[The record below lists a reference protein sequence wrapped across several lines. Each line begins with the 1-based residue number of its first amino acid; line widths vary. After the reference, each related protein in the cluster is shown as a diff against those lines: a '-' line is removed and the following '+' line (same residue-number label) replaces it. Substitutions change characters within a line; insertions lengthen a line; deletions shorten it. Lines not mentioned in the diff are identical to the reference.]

1 MFNNKYYIAINKLDK
16 CLQFNKITNTLL
28 FNKQIKWFKLQ
39 NIDLIYNSYNVNSF
53 FKTKSWFSY
62 KYNYIINV
70 FNKKA
75 KFNSPSKNALQLNYN
90 LRLYKIIVKNSNL
103 NFCHSLTLYRPYN
116 FKTYLK
122 YLNQTPAL
130 NTISFFKQ
138 NYLNSYISKWLII
151 FKTKNYKFTTLLNGP
166 QTWKLEYIYK
176 YKVLIYYNK
185 LIFKQKLQIL
195 SKPLKKNYTK
205 YYQTL
210 EVFKFL
216 NQIRFLWRS
225 KFLINMFIIYFYMLT
240 NKNLNINA
248 TILLD
253 YLSIQFRV
261 IFSKYEQKLLL
272 YLVLNFNRLFIK
284 FNSSIKLNNLNNL
297 VLLQII
303 ITGRWQRK
311 RWVTPF
317 PKLFISSPL
326 QYNKLAKKI
335 YKNNYYLSYKQS
347 SIWTKKGNI
356 GIRLFLLYYR
366 K

>member
-1 MFNNKYYIAINKLDK
+1 MQNVALVYNNDNIN
-16 CLQFNKITNTLL
+16 F
-28 FNKQIKWFKLQ
+28 
-39 NIDLIYNSYNVNSF
+39 F

-70 FNKKA
+70 FNKKS
-75 KFNSPSKNALQLNYN
+75 KFYSSFKKPQTLYN
-90 LRLYKIIVKNSNL
+90 LHFYKTSTFSTSLYFCYNINL
-103 NFCHSLTLYRPYN
+103 FNPIYN
-116 FKTYLK
+116 FKNYLK
-122 YLNQTPAL
+122 NLNKTVNPIIIGFL
-130 NTISFFKQ
+130 KQ
-138 NYLNSYISKWLII
+138 NCLNFYTSKWLMG
-151 FKTKNYKFTTLLNGP
+151 FKTIDLKGLSLPGTVPSL
-166 QTWKLEYIYK
+166 KLEHTHK
-176 YKVLIYYNK
+176 YKLLIYYNK
-185 LIFKQKLQIL
+185 IILKQKLQIL
-195 SKPLKKNYTK
+195 SKPFKKSYIK

-210 EVFKFL
+210 EVFKIL

-225 KFLINMFIIYFYMLT
+225 KFLINMFIIYFYIIT
-240 NKNLNINA
+240 NKNLNVNA
-248 TILLD
+248 TILLN

-272 YLVLNFNRLFIK
+272 YLVLNFNKLFIK
-284 FNSSIKLNNLNNL
+284 FNASIRLNHLNNLI
-297 VLLQII
+297 LLQII

-317 PKLFISSPL
+317 PKLYISSPL